1 MSKKMEKVFVHSSQF
16 PEQVYRDYL
25 AGFSSKQINHK
36 FHYDSVKQSQKW
48 LKIHEKYSPSRNNE
62 DCIYAYKKCFEKA
75 RKLLGDN
82 RHIQLI
88 GLGSGGGT
96 KDNLF
101 VSYLSQKHLTYY
113 PLDVSMSLSLISAQK
128 VGMSF
133 PDVSIQPIVCDLLHA
148 GDLMYHID
156 QEQEPSVRIITFFGM
171 IPNFYP
177 GEILPILSNFLQQED
192 ILLFSANLAPG
203 NDYGKGIE
211 TILPQ
216 YNNDLTKDWLITV
229 LTDVGVNPDDGIIK
243 FEIEPDQEYPDVHR
257 ITAYFEL
264 KRDVSFKLDRNLI
277 QWQVGERVCLFFSY
291 RYTTPMIQNVLNH
304 YQIDVLASVEAANQE
319 EEVYLCRKRI
329 LRDKY

>member
-1 MSKKMEKVFVHSSQF
+1 MTQKFEKVYVHSSQF

-25 AGFSSKQINHK
+25 ACFSSKEINHK

-48 LKIHEKYSPSRNNE
+48 LRLHKEYSPSRNNE
-62 DCIYAYKKCFEKA
+62 DCIYAYTDCFQKA
-75 RKLLGDN
+75 MELLGDS
-82 RHIQLI
+82 RKLQLI

-101 VSYLSQKHLTYY
+101 VSHLHHLHLTYY
-113 PLDVSMSLSLISAQK
+113 PVDVSLSLSLISAQK
-128 VGMSF
+128 VSMSF

-156 QEQEPSVRIITFFGM
+156 QEQRPGTRILTFFGM

-177 GEILPILSNFLQQED
+177 GQILPILSNFIKHQDL
-192 ILLFSANLAPG
+192 LLFSANLAPG
-203 NDYGKGIE
+203 NDYSKGIQ

-291 RYTTPMIQNVLNH
+291 RYTTPMIQKVLKN

-319 EEVYLCRKRI
+319 EGVYLCRKQ
-329 LRDKY
+329 